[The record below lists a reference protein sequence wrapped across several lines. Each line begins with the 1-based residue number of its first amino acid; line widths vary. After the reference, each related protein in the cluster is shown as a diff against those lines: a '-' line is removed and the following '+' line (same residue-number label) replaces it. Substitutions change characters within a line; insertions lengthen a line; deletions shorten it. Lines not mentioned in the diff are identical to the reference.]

1 MQEERFTENN
11 SVKLAGTVAEECTFS
26 HKVFSEGF
34 YTFKLRIPRL
44 SENEDIL
51 PVTVSERL
59 IDVEKLKEGVNV
71 ELKGQLRSYNYYSEN
86 KNRLVLTVFAREIEI
101 LEDETVRGMNEI
113 EINGFIC
120 KEPVYRKTP
129 FGREITDIL
138 VAANRSYN
146 KSDYIPV
153 ITWGRN
159 ARYAGELSVG
169 DNILISG
176 RIQSR
181 IYRKKI
187 EEEIEER
194 TAYEVSVS
202 KIERVEKDRNGEPS
216 EDSPYNEELQNEESS
231 YSQDF
236 SYEEKVSEDFN
247 PEETASDE
255 SKDEF

>member
-1 MQEERFTENN
+1 MQAERIVENN
-11 SVKLAGTVAEECTFS
+11 VVSLIGIIVEECSFS

-34 YTFKLRIPRL
+34 YIFKVRVPRL

-59 IDVEKLKEGVNV
+59 IDVNLLKKGIGIEV
-71 ELKGQLRSYNYYSEN
+71 KGQLRSYNYYSDS
-86 KNRLVLTVFAREIEI
+86 KNRLVLTVFARELNI
-101 LEDETVRGMNEI
+101 LEEAEEEIKGINEI
-113 EINGFIC
+113 SINGFVC
-120 KEPVYRKTP
+120 KAPVYRKTP

-159 ARYAGELSVG
+159 ARFAGELNIG
-169 DNILISG
+169 DNIKISG

-181 IYRKKI
+181 VYRKKNGDDV
-187 EEEIEER
+187 EER

-202 KIERVEKDRNGEPS
+202 KIEKS
-216 EDSPYNEELQNEESS
+216 EEEE
-231 YSQDF
+231 
-236 SYEEKVSEDFN
+236 
-247 PEETASDE
+247 
-255 SKDEF
+255 

>member
-1 MQEERFTENN
+1 MQEERFVDNN
-11 SVKLAGTVAEECTFS
+11 VVNLVGIVLEECTFS

-34 YTFKLRIPRL
+34 YIFKLRVPRL

-59 IDVEKLKEGVNV
+59 IDVGVIKAGAKV
-71 ELKGQLRSYNYYSEN
+71 SVKGQLRSYNYYSEN
-86 KNRLVLTVFAREIEI
+86 RNRLVLTVFAREIEL
-101 LEDETVRGMNEI
+101 LEEEEIKGVNEI
-113 EINGFIC
+113 ELNGFVC
-120 KEPVYRKTP
+120 KDPVYRKTP

-159 ARYAGELSVG
+159 ARFAGELAVG
-169 DNILISG
+169 DNIKISG

-181 IYRKKI
+181 VYRKKI
-187 EEEIEER
+187 GEDVEER

-202 KIERVEKDRNGEPS
+202 KMEKVDNIESADTAEAAAE
-216 EDSPYNEELQNEESS
+216 
-231 YSQDF
+231 
-236 SYEEKVSEDFN
+236 EEKT
-247 PEETASDE
+247 EE
-255 SKDEF
+255 

>member
-1 MQEERFTENN
+1 MQEERFADNN
-11 SVKLAGTVAEECTFS
+11 VVSLVGIVLEECSFS

-34 YTFKLRIPRL
+34 YIFKLRVPRL

-59 IDVEKLKEGVNV
+59 IDVSRITAGANISV
-71 ELKGQLRSYNYYSEN
+71 KGQLRSYNYYSEN
-86 KNRLVLTVFAREIEI
+86 RNRLVLTVFAREIEI
-101 LEDETVRGMNEI
+101 LGEEEIKGVNEI
-113 EINGFIC
+113 ELNGFVC
-120 KEPVYRKTP
+120 KAPVYRKTP

-159 ARYAGELSVG
+159 ARFAGELEVG
-169 DNILISG
+169 DNIRISG

-181 IYRKKI
+181 LYRKKVG
-187 EEEIEER
+187 EEVEER

-202 KIERVEKDRNGEPS
+202 KIEKVEDIENAETTT
-216 EDSPYNEELQNEESS
+216 EVQTETAE
-231 YSQDF
+231 
-236 SYEEKVSEDFN
+236 EEKT
-247 PEETASDE
+247 EE
-255 SKDEF
+255 

>member
-1 MQEERFTENN
+1 MQEERFVDNN
-11 SVKLAGTVAEECTFS
+11 IVTLAGTAMEECSFS

-34 YTFKLRIPRL
+34 YIFKLRVPRL

-59 IDVEKLKEGVNV
+59 IDVSLIKAGAHISV
-71 ELKGQLRSYNYYSEN
+71 KGQLRSYNYYSEN
-86 KNRLVLTVFAREIEI
+86 RNRLVLTVFAREIEI
-101 LEDETVRGMNEI
+101 LDEEEVKGVNEI
-113 EINGFIC
+113 ELNGFVC

-159 ARYAGELSVG
+159 ARFAGELSVG
-169 DNILISG
+169 DNIKRSG

-181 IYRKKI
+181 VYRKKI
-187 EEEIEER
+187 GDDVEER

-202 KIERVEKDRNGEPS
+202 KIEKVQDMEGADTQAENA
-216 EDSPYNEELQNEESS
+216 EEERTEE
-231 YSQDF
+231 
-236 SYEEKVSEDFN
+236 
-247 PEETASDE
+247 
-255 SKDEF
+255 

>member
-1 MQEERFTENN
+1 MQEERFVDNN
-11 SVKLAGTVAEECTFS
+11 LVKLVGTVLGECAFS

-34 YTFKLRIPRL
+34 YVFKIRVPRL
-44 SENEDIL
+44 SENEDLI

-59 IDVEKLKEGVNV
+59 IDVNLIKAGANI

-86 KNRLVLTVFAREIEI
+86 RNRLVLTVFAREIEI
-101 LEDETVRGMNEI
+101 LDEGDIKGVNEI
-113 EINGFIC
+113 ELNGFVC

-159 ARYAGELSVG
+159 ARFAGELSVG
-169 DNILISG
+169 DNIKISG

-181 IYRKKI
+181 VYRKKI
-187 EEEIEER
+187 GDDVEER

-202 KIERVEKDRNGEPS
+202 KIEKVANTDAAEKAEADEI
-216 EDSPYNEELQNEESS
+216 EE
-231 YSQDF
+231 
-236 SYEEKVSEDFN
+236 
-247 PEETASDE
+247 
-255 SKDEF
+255 

>member
-1 MQEERFTENN
+1 MQAERIMENN
-11 SVKLAGTVAEECTFS
+11 VVSLMGTIIEECSFS

-34 YTFKLRIPRL
+34 YVFKVRVPRL

-51 PVTVSERL
+51 PITVSERL
-59 IDVEKLKEGVNV
+59 IDIGELKAGTNV
-71 ELKGQLRSYNYYSEN
+71 EIKGQLRSYNYYTEN
-86 KNRLVLTVFAREIEI
+86 KNRLVLTIFAREINLLEESEDVRGVNEI
-101 LEDETVRGMNEI
+101 L
-113 EINGFIC
+113 INGFVC

-159 ARYAGELSVG
+159 ARFAGELSVG
-169 DNILISG
+169 DNIKISG

-181 IYRKKI
+181 VYRKKNG
-187 EEEIEER
+187 EEVEER

-202 KIERVEKDRNGEPS
+202 KIEKTEAEKA
-216 EDSPYNEELQNEESS
+216 EE
-231 YSQDF
+231 
-236 SYEEKVSEDFN
+236 
-247 PEETASDE
+247 
-255 SKDEF
+255 